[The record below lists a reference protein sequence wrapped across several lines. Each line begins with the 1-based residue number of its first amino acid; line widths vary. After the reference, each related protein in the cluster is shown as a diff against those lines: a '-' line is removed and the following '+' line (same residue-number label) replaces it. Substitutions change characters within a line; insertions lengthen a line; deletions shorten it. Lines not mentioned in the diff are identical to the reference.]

1 MIAIYKKLCYNEKSE
16 FLKLL
21 METTMK
27 KTLLVTVF
35 CLILALLIV
44 PFALHAEAEETED
57 TITILFTHDLHS
69 HFLPI
74 NTKNGE
80 SGGYARLYT
89 LLQNE
94 RNAAKGATVTL
105 DAGDFAMGSFFQ
117 TIYATDAAELR
128 ILSDLGYD
136 ATTLGNHEFDF
147 RQSGLVNMLNNA
159 VTKGGNKRVPI
170 VLGNYYPPTEATEV
184 WDAYNNYGIKDYTV
198 IEKEGVRFAVF
209 GLIGA
214 DAHSNAPMSGM
225 VFEDP
230 IERAKEI
237 IEEIKAKEDYDYIIC
252 LSHSGTSQNEDES
265 EDHAL
270 AKAVD
275 GIDVIV
281 SGHTHSTISEPIHVN
296 NTWIVS
302 AGSYAENLGV
312 IKLNGSHG
320 ATELFSYELKPVD
333 ESVASDPAISQIV
346 ENYKATVSESY
357 LKNYG
362 LTYDQVIAYSP
373 YNFASTG
380 GAQIDKALGNLI
392 SDAYRYAVEQVEGED
407 GEYVTF
413 TLNASGVIRGT
424 FSKGNITTADVFHV
438 LSLGVGADG
447 TPGYPLISV
456 YVTGKDL
463 KDALEVDASV
473 VPLMSAAQLYG
484 NGLYWKYNTNRMIF
498 NKIVECGVTLP
509 DGSQVPLEDDKLYRV
524 VTGLYCGQMLSAVEA
539 KSFGLLSVTPRDK
552 NGDPVTDYDALIIHD
567 KDGNEVKEW
576 YALASYMQ
584 SFEKND
590 NLVSVIPATY
600 AEAANRKVVYASWS
614 PYELLRNA
622 NWITLLVLAIV
633 LIVIALLVLLTVKI
647 TKSILRKKKQ

>member
-1 MIAIYKKLCYNEKSE
+1 ML
-16 FLKLL
+16 
-21 METTMK
+21 MK
-27 KTLLVTVF
+27 KFLIATAICLA
-35 CLILALLIV
+35 LILVIV
-44 PFALHAEAEETED
+44 PFAVNASESESEETV
-57 TITILFTHDLHS
+57 TILFTHDLHS

-89 LLQNE
+89 LLKAE
-94 RNAAKGATVTL
+94 REAAKGASITL
-105 DAGDFAMGSFFQ
+105 DAGDFSMGSFFQ

-128 ILSDLGYD
+128 ILGDLGYD

-159 VTKGGNKRVPI
+159 VAKGGENRVPI
-170 VLGNYYPPTEATEV
+170 VLGNYYPPQDASEV

-198 IEKEGVRFAVF
+198 IEKDGVRFAVF

-237 IEEIKAKEDYDYIIC
+237 VKEIKEKEDFDYIIC
-252 LSHSGTSQNEDES
+252 LSHSGTDSDEDKS

-270 AKAVD
+270 ADAVD
-275 GIDVIV
+275 GIDVII
-281 SGHTHSTISEPIHVN
+281 SGHTHSTIREPIQVN

-302 AGSYAENLGV
+302 SGSYAQNLGV
-312 IKLNGSHG
+312 LKLNGKTG
-320 ATELFSYELKPVD
+320 DTKLVSYSLKKVD
-333 ESVASDPAISQIV
+333 ETVESDETISEIV
-346 ENYKATVSESY
+346 ENYKTVVSESY
-357 LKNYG
+357 LKDFG
-362 LTYDQVIAYSP
+362 LTYDEKIASSP
-373 YNFASTG
+373 FNFPSTG
-380 GAQIDKALGNLI
+380 GAQVDKALGNLI
-392 SDAYRYAVEQVEGED
+392 SDAYRYAVEQIEGED
-407 GEYVTF
+407 GEYITF
-413 TLNASGVIRGT
+413 ALNAAGVIRGT
-424 FSKGNITTADVFHV
+424 FSQGIIKTSDVFNV

-484 NGLYWKYNTNRMIF
+484 NGLYWEYNTNRMIF
-498 NKIVECGVTLP
+498 NKIVDCGITLP
-509 DGSQVPLEDDKLYRV
+509 DGTRAPLEDDKLYRV

-539 KSFGLLSVTPRDK
+539 KSFGLLSVTPRNKD
-552 NGDPVTDYDALIIHD
+552 GSPVTDYDSLIIHD
-567 KDGNEVKEW
+567 KDGKELKEW
-576 YALASYMQ
+576 YALATYLQ
-584 SFEKND
+584 SFETND
-590 NLVSVIPATY
+590 DGLPIIPEKY
-600 AEAANRKVVYASWS
+600 AQADNRKVVYESWN

-622 NWITLLVLAIV
+622 NWITITVLIVVLLFIALIV
-633 LIVIALLVLLTVKI
+633 LIIVKI
-647 TKSILRKKKQ
+647 TKKIRRKRKA

>member
-1 MIAIYKKLCYNEKSE
+1 MKKLII
-16 FLKLL
+16 
-21 METTMK
+21 TIII
-27 KTLLVTVF
+27 
-35 CLILALLIV
+35 CLCLALVII
-44 PFALHAEAEETED
+44 PFATNAANTED
-57 TITILFTHDLHS
+57 ENTITILFTHDLHS

-74 NTKNGE
+74 NTEDGE

-89 LLQNE
+89 LLQEE
-94 RNAAKGATVTL
+94 RTSAKGATVTL
-105 DAGDFAMGSFFQ
+105 DAGDFSMGSFFQ

-128 ILSDLGYD
+128 ILGNLGYD

-147 RQSGLVNMLNNA
+147 RQSGLVDMLNNA
-159 VTKGGNKRVPI
+159 VAKGDKNVPI
-170 VLGNYYPPTEATEV
+170 VLGNYYPPEDATEV
-184 WDAYNNYGIKDYTV
+184 WDAYNNYGIKDYIV
-198 IEKEGVRFAVF
+198 IEKESVRFAVF
-209 GLIGA
+209 GIIGA

-237 IEEIKAKEDYDYIIC
+237 VNEIKSNEDFDYIVC
-252 LSHSGTSQNEDES
+252 LSHAGTSSNEKES
-265 EDHAL
+265 EDHNL
-270 AKAVD
+270 AKEVD
-275 GIDVIV
+275 GIDIII
-281 SGHTHSTISEPIHVN
+281 SGHTHTTLQEPVHVN

-302 AGSYAENLGV
+302 AGSYAQNLGV
-312 IKLNGSHG
+312 LKLNGSHG
-320 ATELFSYELKPVD
+320 NTQLVSYSLKKVD
-333 ESVASDPAISQIV
+333 ETITEDPEIAQIV
-346 ENYKATVSESY
+346 ENYKTVVSESY

-362 LTYDQVIAYSP
+362 LSYDQVIAYSP

-392 SDAYRYAVEQVEGED
+392 SDAYRYAVEQIEGED
-407 GEYVTF
+407 GEYITF

-424 FSKGNITTADVFHV
+424 FSRGYITTSDVFNV

-498 NKIVECGVTLP
+498 NKIVECGITLP
-509 DGSQVPLEDDKLYRV
+509 DGSTAELEDDKLYRV

-539 KSFGLLSVTPRDK
+539 KSFGLLSVTPRNKD
-552 NGDPVTDYDALIIHD
+552 GSPVTDYDSLIIHD
-567 KDGNEVKEW
+567 KDGNELKEW
-576 YALASYMQ
+576 YALASYLQ
-584 SFEKND
+584 SFDKND
-590 NLVSVIPATY
+590 DGLHVIPEQYENAD
-600 AEAANRKVVYASWS
+600 ERKIVYASWN

-622 NWITLLVLAIV
+622 NWITLLVVAVIIV
-633 LIVIALLVLLTVKI
+633 LLGGVALIIIKVAKKI
-647 TKSILRKKKQ
+647 SKKRT

>member
-1 MIAIYKKLCYNEKSE
+1 MKKLI
-16 FLKLL
+16 FAI
-21 METTMK
+21 
-27 KTLLVTVF
+27 VF
-35 CLILALLIV
+35 CLCLALLIV
-44 PFALHAEAEETED
+44 PFAIDAASHED
-57 TITILFTHDLHS
+57 ENTITILFTHDLHS
-69 HFLPI
+69 QFLPI
-74 NTKNGE
+74 STKDGE

-89 LLQNE
+89 LLENE
-94 RNAAKGATVTL
+94 RAAAKGATVTL
-105 DAGDFAMGSFFQ
+105 DAGDFSMGSFFQ

-128 ILSDLGYD
+128 ILGDLGYD

-159 VTKGGNKRVPI
+159 VAKGDKKVPI
-170 VLGNYYPPTEATEV
+170 VLGNYYPPEEATEV
-184 WDAYNNYGIKDYTV
+184 WEAYNNYGIKDYIV

-214 DAHSNAPMSGM
+214 DSHSNAPMSGM

-230 IERAKEI
+230 IERAQEI
-237 IEEIKAKEDYDYIIC
+237 VAEIKANEDFDYIVC
-252 LSHSGTSQNEDES
+252 LSHAGTSSNEKES
-265 EDHAL
+265 EDHNL
-270 AKAVD
+270 AKKVN
-275 GIDVIV
+275 GIDIII
-281 SGHTHSTISEPIHVN
+281 SGHTHTTIKEPIQVN

-302 AGSYAENLGV
+302 AGSNARNLGV
-312 IKLNGSHG
+312 LKLNGSHG
-320 ATELFSYELKPVD
+320 NTELVSYSLKKVN
-333 ESVASDPAISQIV
+333 ETVAENPEIAQIV
-346 ENYKATVSESY
+346 ENYKTVVSESY

-380 GAQIDKALGNLI
+380 GAQVDKALGNLI
-392 SDAYRYAVEQVEGED
+392 SDAYRYAVEQIEGED
-407 GEYVTF
+407 GEYITF

-424 FSKGNITTADVFHV
+424 FSQGYITTSDVFNV

-498 NKIVECGVTLP
+498 NKIVECGITLP
-509 DGSQVPLEDDKLYRV
+509 DGSKAELEDDKLYRV

-539 KSFGLLSVTPRDK
+539 KSFGLLSVTPRNKD
-552 NGDPVTDYDALIIHD
+552 GSPVTDYDSLIIHD
-567 KDGNEVKEW
+567 KDGNELKEW
-576 YALASYMQ
+576 YALASYLQ
-584 SFEKND
+584 SFETNSD
-590 NLVSVIPATY
+590 GLHIIPEQY
-600 AEAANRKVVYASWS
+600 EFAEERKEVYASWN

-622 NWITLLVLAIV
+622 NWITLLVLVI
-633 LIVIALLVLLTVKI
+633 IIALLAAVTLIIIKIVK
-647 TKSILRKKKQ
+647 KNKKKRA